1 LITNAKMPVSYGNL
15 IIVSRSCTAEHLVL
29 SWQDNSRENNCFSVF
44 DIIILA
50 GSVDKTTREGF
61 FRW

>member
-1 LITNAKMPVSYGNL
+1 MPVSYGNL